1 MMILRN
7 KSFSEYQKGVTKY
20 DRTDQ
25 IKGLKDSDVL
35 AENKRSNVR
44 SYVKSAKAGVA
55 GGVAGS
61 AIGAVAGGLKT
72 KSLKGIKQGAALGG
86 AIGGSVAGAGK
97 LAATHGEREQNRFV
111 NRRLKEAKTQAR
123 RREAKDWKTNATG
136 REGYT
141 Y

>member
-1 MMILRN
+1 MIILRS
-7 KSFSEYQKGVTKY
+7 KSYSEYQKGVTKY

-35 AENKRSNVR
+35 AEKKRSNAR
-44 SYVKSAKAGVA
+44 SYVKTAKAGVVGGAVGSVVGAIA
-55 GGVAGS
+55 GGIKTKSIKGAKAGAAVGGTIGAGVAGS
-61 AIGAVAGGLKT
+61 AG
-72 KSLKGIKQGAALGG
+72 
-86 AIGGSVAGAGK
+86 
-97 LAATHGEREQNRFV
+97 LAATHKEREQNRFV